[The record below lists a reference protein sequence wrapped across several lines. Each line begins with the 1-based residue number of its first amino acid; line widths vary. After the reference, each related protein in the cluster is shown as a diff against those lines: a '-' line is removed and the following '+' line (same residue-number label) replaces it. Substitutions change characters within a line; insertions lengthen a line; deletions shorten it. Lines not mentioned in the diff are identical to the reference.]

1 MGFEWTVSGYQ
12 FKHIWCCFLCSVLF
26 LICKPKKGKKASTGF
41 GNKKFLNKNW
51 YNSPVC
57 SKDKLSAN
65 SKVTWLMLQA
75 HASGITKITASVCT
89 ELAFEIIALKTLR
102 TRFVSIQSQLPSS
115 KHLDNKSAK
124 DRSSAFRWR
133 LNWVKL
139 TITCK
144 SSSWY
149 RNQLW

>member
-1 MGFEWTVSGYQ
+1 M
-12 FKHIWCCFLCSVLF
+12 
-26 LICKPKKGKKASTGF
+26 
-41 GNKKFLNKNW
+41 
-51 YNSPVC
+51 C

-89 ELAFEIIALKTLR
+89 ELAFEMIALKTLR

-124 DRSSAFRWR
+124 RQILCFPLAIELGQADNYLQKFVMISQSA
-133 LNWVKL
+133 V
-139 TITCK
+139 IK
-144 SSSWY
+144 SSFSADCRFPNPINSTFAYICLLLAIDWCS
-149 RNQLW
+149 